1 MKSLYKIFIILFF
14 GLNISFAQSSDIPT
28 MTYWQGGELYFDFN
42 FGVNTTGVGRG
53 SGTFFGSVIS
63 PRMRVSSVSVFR
75 NPAELGLLKY
85 NTSVFETK
93 FGIGNNEFGLTSS
106 DLVSEKDLSKNTDT
120 FLKDTTTFLFKPGGF
135 RKDMNLKD
143 VDVGQL
149 AQVSSFSIAGPFP
162 AYKKLFFG
170 FGVYYP
176 FSVSMKFR
184 ANGIRTK
191 LESSKIVSDQEFKVD
206 IVLNTN
212 ILNEMYLRTN
222 VITLASAYDFGETK
236 FGKFVLG
243 VSANRYQVD
252 HLIDFNIITDG
263 MVVMNRTTEHHFND
277 PNDVSI
283 DTSLGQ
289 SNEMYFIAKG
299 NYKVTNWGYRVGLY
313 YDPSNWLPSLSF
325 MNLNF
330 VLDNIPEFVMS
341 DKDAYVKSFQPAFLR
356 GTFVGEK
363 EDAIDIDM
371 GDLDPARPNL
381 TRPTHNEFSNE
392 VRISLPSTFT
402 FGMDFSVWEHVLAL
416 NIVKYLTPI
425 YYKFG
430 KYKFGKSADLGIKM
444 GADIKLADEL
454 KGWGW
459 ALVPLRLLY
468 LDLDGILLQL
478 FRNKTG
484 YSNPHYRLGGGIVFG
499 DKIVEGFVDKDQKQL
514 LEDALSSPLPVGFAM
529 GREYTIL
536 NNIGVG
542 VVVFG
547 FPDFALRYSL
557 EYRF

>member
-1 MKSLYKIFIILFF
+1 MKNYYKIFIALFV
-14 GLNISFAQSSDIPT
+14 LANINFAQSKDLPVMS
-28 MTYWQGGELYFDFN
+28 YWQGGEMYFDFN

-75 NPAELGLLKY
+75 NPAELGLLKF
-85 NTSVFETK
+85 NTSVVETK
-93 FGIGNNEFGLTSS
+93 FGFGNNEFGLTASS
-106 DLVSEKDLSKNTDT
+106 LVSEKDLSKNTDT
-120 FLKDTTTFLFKPGGF
+120 FLKDTSTFLFKPGGF

-143 VDVGQL
+143 VDVGQI

-176 FSVSMKFR
+176 FNISMKFR
-184 ANGIRTK
+184 ANGMRTK
-191 LESSKIVSDQEFKVD
+191 LESSKIVSDQELKVD

-212 ILNEMYLRTN
+212 ILNEMYLKTN
-222 VITLASAYDFGETK
+222 VISLASAYDFGETR
-236 FGKFVLG
+236 FGKFILG

-252 HLIDFNIITDG
+252 HFIDFNIRTEG
-263 MVVMNRTTEHHFND
+263 MVVMNRLQEFHFND
-277 PNDVSI
+277 PNDLSI
-283 DTSLGQ
+283 DTSKGE
-289 SNEMYFIAKG
+289 SNEMYFMAKG
-299 NYKVTNWGYRVGLY
+299 NFKVTNWGYRIGLY

-341 DKDAYVKSFQPAFLR
+341 DKDAYVKSFQPVFLT
-356 GTFVGEK
+356 GKFVGEK
-363 EDAIDIDM
+363 EDAIDIVVDE
-371 GDLDPARPNL
+371 LDPSKPNL
-381 TRPTHNEFSNE
+381 TRQTFNEFSKE

-402 FGMDFSVWEHVLAL
+402 FGMDFSVWDHVLAL
-416 NIVKYLTPI
+416 NFVKYLTPI
-425 YYKFG
+425 SYQLG
-430 KYKFGKSADLGIKM
+430 KYKFGKSVDLGIKM
-444 GADIKLADEL
+444 GADFKFADEL

-468 LDLDGILLQL
+468 LDLDGLLLQL
-478 FRNKTG
+478 FRSKTG
-484 YSNPHYRLGGGIVFG
+484 YSNPHYRIGGGFVMG

-514 LEDALSSPLPVGFAM
+514 LEDTMGAPLPVGFAM